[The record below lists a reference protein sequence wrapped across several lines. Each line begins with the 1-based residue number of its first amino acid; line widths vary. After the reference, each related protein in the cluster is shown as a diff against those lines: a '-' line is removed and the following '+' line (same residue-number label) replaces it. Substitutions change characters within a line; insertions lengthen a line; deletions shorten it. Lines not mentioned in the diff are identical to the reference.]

1 MLGLLFE
8 ANAMT
13 RRHPLL
19 LPLIALLL
27 ATRALV
33 PTGWMP
39 TADAGG
45 IHITLCTGQG
55 MVDAVIGPDG
65 KLKQGGAG
73 DQTHHDPCPYGTLG
87 HALDTPSLPELAA
100 APAPQPEIR
109 TETPVAQIIAA
120 LHAPRPPTRGPPAL
134 A

>member
-1 MLGLLFE
+1 
-8 ANAMT
+8 MT

-39 TADAGG
+39 VADEGG
-45 IHITLCTGQG
+45 VHITLCTGQG
-55 MVDAVIGPDG
+55 MVDAVLGPDG
-65 KLKQGGAG
+65 KLQKGDTGG
-73 DQTHHDPCPYGTLG
+73 QTHHDPCPYGTLG
-87 HALDTPSLPELAA
+87 HAADTPSLPQLAA

-109 TETPVAQIIAA
+109 AALPVAQIVAS
-120 LHAPRPPTRGPPAL
+120 LHAPRPPTRGPPLFA
-134 A
+134 